1 MKLLHVKVEGV
12 GRFGTPTVLQGL
24 GPGVNI
30 LSAANEAGKSTLFRA
45 IRTCLF
51 ERYDTKNKDVKQ
63 LATDGLAL
71 PVSMTLGF
79 EHEGQT
85 YELSKSFLRSASATL
100 SKGGVVF
107 AKNRDADEQVWEI
120 LGIKQDGKF
129 DPAAYGLLWVEQGQ
143 SFAVP
148 EPTEGAA
155 SVLNS
160 AIQQE
165 VGTLVGGE
173 RARHLLKDLAEELK
187 TYLTDGNKPRK
198 GGPLY
203 EAQVHFESIEQQRID
218 AERRLAELD
227 SNLDKLSG
235 LRADWARLADK
246 AEADRLT
253 SELNEATK
261 LLNDGE
267 DSVKSLERFIT
278 DEAQALSLREAQKSK
293 LESLRKLSQ
302 RIDGTRRRL
311 TQVKESLTT
320 QHEQSEKARTATA
333 EALAERKRID
343 GEIETIESRNTL
355 LQRIADAAQK
365 QDKRQ
370 DLAGK
375 LDRLVSLNER
385 LKASDAALAANGVD
399 ENAIKALDAIE
410 RDMETIS
417 LRSVAAAARL
427 QISLKQSANITLN
440 GVEVTEDTVRAVTGP
455 MTVDVGGLATITVS
469 PPAASLEASEAAL
482 AEQRRKIKVLLD
494 RHGVADG
501 DSLRRLR
508 LARVTLEL
516 QERDLRAE
524 RMALGIKEASPAAEI
539 ARLDTAVR
547 QIDAEMLQHFEGQ
560 DPATLPSPDEIAAER
575 SSLHERLG
583 SLRTARARCAGVLD
597 AQNAILSGLQKAI
610 GELNGEARVIA
621 AQLDADLTTL
631 PDAMRHEILA
641 AAERDFED
649 KLAVHRVKSLLLDE
663 KRANVPT
670 PDEIDKRRNR
680 VARLGSAMANR
691 TASIDALREQIARL
705 EGQVQSAGGDGLGE
719 KLTGLATESAMARRE
734 VERHAER
741 AATLQLLRKV
751 VEDAYNTRRE
761 ELTAPLRRHLKPFLG
776 DVFARAEL
784 ELGDGFSVS
793 GLKRSGPESEIFDK
807 LSRGTQEQIAVLVR
821 LAMGAMI
828 REKGHDVPIIL
839 DDALVFSDDARI
851 EQMFDAINRA
861 GRNQQVIVFTC
872 RARSFA
878 SLGGQQLRIS

>member
-1 MKLLHVKVEGV
+1 
-12 GRFGTPTVLQGL
+12 
-24 GPGVNI
+24 
-30 LSAANEAGKSTLFRA
+30 
-45 IRTCLF
+45 
-51 ERYDTKNKDVKQ
+51 
-63 LATDGLAL
+63 
-71 PVSMTLGF
+71 
-79 EHEGQT
+79 
-85 YELSKSFLRSASATL
+85 
-100 SKGGVVF
+100 
-107 AKNRDADEQVWEI
+107 
-120 LGIKQDGKF
+120 
-129 DPAAYGLLWVEQGQ
+129 
-143 SFAVP
+143 
-148 EPTEGAA
+148 
-155 SVLNS
+155 
-160 AIQQE
+160 
-165 VGTLVGGE
+165 
-173 RARHLLKDLAEELK
+173 
-187 TYLTDGNKPRK
+187 
-198 GGPLY
+198 
-203 EAQVHFESIEQQRID
+203 
-218 AERRLAELD
+218 
-227 SNLDKLSG
+227 
-235 LRADWARLADK
+235 
-246 AEADRLT
+246 
-253 SELNEATK
+253 
-261 LLNDGE
+261 
-267 DSVKSLERFIT
+267 
-278 DEAQALSLREAQKSK
+278 
-293 LESLRKLSQ
+293 
-302 RIDGTRRRL
+302 
-311 TQVKESLTT
+311 
-320 QHEQSEKARTATA
+320 
-333 EALAERKRID
+333 
-343 GEIETIESRNTL
+343 
-355 LQRIADAAQK
+355 
-365 QDKRQ
+365 
-370 DLAGK
+370 
-375 LDRLVSLNER
+375 
-385 LKASDAALAANGVD
+385 
-399 ENAIKALDAIE
+399 
-410 RDMETIS
+410 
-417 LRSVAAAARL
+417 
-427 QISLKQSANITLN
+427 
-440 GVEVTEDTVRAVTGP
+440 

-539 ARLDTAVR
+539 ARLDAAVR
-547 QIDAEMLQHFEGQ
+547 QIDAEMLQHLEGHE
-560 DPATLPSPDEIAAER
+560 PATLPSPYEIAAER
-575 SSLHERLG
+575 ASLHERLG

-641 AAERDFED
+641 TAERDFED
-649 KLAVHRVKSLLLDE
+649 KLADHRAKSLLLDE